1 MASVISEPDV
11 LEIGEIAGL
20 VWHVLDDQGPQP
32 LSKIVK
38 RVGAQRDVVM
48 QAVGWLAREKKI
60 AIESDGRTRIIS
72 LR

>member
-1 MASVISEPDV
+1 MASVITASGV

-20 VWHVLDDQGPQP
+20 LWHVLDDQGPQP
-32 LSKIVK
+32 LSKIAK
-38 RVGAQRDVVM
+38 RVDAQRDVVM

-60 AIESDGRTRIIS
+60 SIESDGRTRIIS

>member
-1 MASVISEPDV
+1 MASVITASGV

-20 VWHVLDDQGPQP
+20 VWRVLDDQGPQP
-32 LSKIVK
+32 LSKLVK

-60 AIESDGRTRIIS
+60 SIESDSRTRIVS